1 LVVTGKPT
9 NGTTCIYNN
18 TGGTLTLLGSKH
30 LIFVTGGTTKWYNRI
45 YKQTGTLTLR
55 VQTSDTRQP
64 LIIGHMI

>member
-1 LVVTGKPT
+1 LLLLQIPGGTLANGFKTSDLVVTGKPT

-45 YKQTGTLTLR
+45 YKQLEL
-55 VQTSDTRQP
+55 
-64 LIIGHMI
+64 